1 MQIIRHLY
9 VLQHVIKTQ
18 VTCHLHLTCI
28 IIINQSVI
36 IINQSSSS
44 IIISNQS
51 SSIINHQSSS
61 IIISNQS
68 SSITNHQS
76 SIIINHQSSS
86 AINHHQSPI
95 INHHQSSSIINHH
108 HRRSSSSSPSRELKS
123 SAVSYDWVQFVNV
136 SMQHKKLSWNVH
148 ISITSHL

>member
-1 MQIIRHLY
+1 MYITRTSAHYDWCIFCALEILLLTYLLNVDSVDSEMQIIRHLY

-36 IINQSSSS
+36 IIN
-44 IIISNQS
+44 
-51 SSIINHQSSS
+51 H
-61 IIISNQS
+61 
-68 SSITNHQS
+68 H
-76 SIIINHQSSS
+76 HQSSS

-123 SAVSYDWVQFVNV
+123 SAVSYD
-136 SMQHKKLSWNVH
+136 
-148 ISITSHL
+148 